1 MVRDLIRDPIR
12 FDPGFVDAEEKWVL
26 SLIHKESINK
36 ILSGYFDI
44 LIGCLDNDMQGMLRK

>member
-1 MVRDLIRDPIR
+1 MIRDLIRDPIR

-36 ILSGYFDI
+36 TLSGYFDI
-44 LIGCLDNDMQGMLRK
+44 LIGCLDNDM